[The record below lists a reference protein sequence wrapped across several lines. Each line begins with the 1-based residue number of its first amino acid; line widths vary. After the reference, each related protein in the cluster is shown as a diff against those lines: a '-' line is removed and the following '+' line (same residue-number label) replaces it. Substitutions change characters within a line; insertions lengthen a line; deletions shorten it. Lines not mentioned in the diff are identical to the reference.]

1 MSNRRDDFSA
11 QVKRTLAE
19 RVGYLCSNPSCAR
32 PTIGPEERTKDKSR
46 SVGIAA
52 HIAAASPRGPRY
64 DSKQTPEERS
74 SIDNGIWLCQDCA
87 RKIDENIDV
96 YAVEE
101 LQNWKISAEQRAANA
116 LKKSN
121 IHRETP
127 SFFKKMA
134 YVQYVNLDR
143 LRAYVKK
150 DKDDEYLNNL
160 NKHPLDD
167 RSLEEDDVIDKI
179 IKSLD
184 IVSAPYNKSIIFSDD
199 LIGTTFSINEM
210 FYTKNGA
217 KDRSNFDQSLIEKF
231 DIKKSP
237 YIYIKHGEFK
247 IICPY
252 DPRFI
257 CSCTANQD
265 FHGGRRKFAGLFFM
279 KHYDADKKIIIM
291 SPVIMVI
298 PAPE

>member
-87 RKIDENIDV
+87 RKIDENDSV
-96 YAVEE
+96 YTREE
-101 LQNWKISAEQRAANA
+101 LHYWKKTAEQRAERA
-116 LKKSN
+116 LEKSK
-121 IHRETP
+121 IHSGKT
-127 SFFKKMA
+127 SFFKKLN
-134 YVQYVNLDR
+134 YVQYVNLPR
-143 LRAYVKK
+143 LAAYVENDRDVQFLQRVNKQVP
-150 DKDDEYLNNL
+150 DDISYSLVYPIEEIIERIDISSATY
-160 NKHPLDD
+160 DD
-167 RSLEEDDVIDKI
+167 
-179 IKSLD
+179 
-184 IVSAPYNKSIIFSDD
+184 SIIFSDK
-199 LIGTTFSINEM
+199 LIGTTFSINKV
-210 FYTKNGA
+210 FYTKNGV
-217 KDRSNFDQSLIEKF
+217 KDRHNFDRSLIERF
-231 DIKKSP
+231 DINKSP
-237 YIYIKHGEFK
+237 YIHINHGEFK

-252 DPRFI
+252 DPSFI
-257 CSCTANQD
+257 WSSTATQD
-265 FHGGRRKFAGLFFM
+265 FHRRQSKFAGLFFM
-279 KHYDADKKIIIM
+279 KDYDADKKIIIM

-298 PAPE
+298 PPPE

>member
-32 PTIGPEERTKDKSR
+32 PTIGPEGRTKDKSR

-52 HIAAASPRGPRY
+52 HIAAASPGGPRY
-64 DSKQTPEERS
+64 VVEQTSEERS

-87 RKIDENIDV
+87 RKIDENDSV
-96 YAVEE
+96 YTREE
-101 LQNWKISAEQRAANA
+101 LHYWKKTAEQRAERA
-116 LKKSN
+116 LEKSK
-121 IHRETP
+121 IHSGKT
-127 SFFKKMA
+127 SFFKKLN
-134 YVQYVNLDR
+134 YVQYVNLPR
-143 LRAYVKK
+143 LAAYVENDRDVQFLQGVNKQVP
-150 DKDDEYLNNL
+150 DDISYSLVYPIEEIIERIDISSATY
-160 NKHPLDD
+160 DD
-167 RSLEEDDVIDKI
+167 
-179 IKSLD
+179 
-184 IVSAPYNKSIIFSDD
+184 SIIFSDK
-199 LIGTTFSINEM
+199 LIGTTFSINKV
-210 FYTKNGA
+210 FYTKNGV
-217 KDRSNFDQSLIEKF
+217 KDRHNFDQSLIEKF

>member
-52 HIAAASPRGPRY
+52 HIAAASPSGPRY
-64 DSKQTPEERS
+64 VIEQTSEERS

-87 RKIDENIDV
+87 RKIDENDSV
-96 YAVEE
+96 YTREE
-101 LQNWKISAEQRAANA
+101 LHYWKKTAEQRAERA
-116 LKKSN
+116 LEKSK
-121 IHRETP
+121 IHSGKT
-127 SFFKKMA
+127 SFFKKLN
-134 YVQYVNLDR
+134 YVQYVNLPR
-143 LRAYVKK
+143 LAAYVENDRDVQFLQRVNKQVP
-150 DKDDEYLNNL
+150 DDISYSLVYPIEEIIERIDISSATY
-160 NKHPLDD
+160 DD
-167 RSLEEDDVIDKI
+167 
-179 IKSLD
+179 
-184 IVSAPYNKSIIFSDD
+184 SIIFSDK
-199 LIGTTFSINEM
+199 LIGTTFSINKV
-210 FYTKNGA
+210 FYTKNGV
-217 KDRSNFDQSLIEKF
+217 KDRHNFDRSLIEKF